1 MDGNSHERLQSLSAQ
16 ILRLIQ
22 MGAGLVA
29 IAHMRYSANGVPVVD
44 FVEYLKTASTHFDML
59 DFVDSLEG
67 VIDSNTLEGLILY
80 WSDYFLGNTW
90 T

>member
-1 MDGNSHERLQSLSAQ
+1 VGGNSHEQLQSLSDQ

-29 IAHMRYSANGVPVVD
+29 IAHMSSASGVPVVD